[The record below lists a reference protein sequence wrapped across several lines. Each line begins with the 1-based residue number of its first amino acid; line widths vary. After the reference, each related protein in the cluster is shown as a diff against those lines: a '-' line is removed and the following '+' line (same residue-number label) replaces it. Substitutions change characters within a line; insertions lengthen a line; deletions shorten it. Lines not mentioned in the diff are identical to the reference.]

1 MKPKIRVPYSGI
13 RLPDILR
20 VRYHKPGVPPGT
32 LGSYVSEETA
42 ASSPARLGLMRYNET
57 SFDEKPDIALEE
69 CAPFAA
75 DAGDV
80 TWLHVQGSPT
90 PEQLQ
95 RLGTIYGLHPLAL
108 EDVFNQERRPKFESY
123 DAQYFVVLN
132 HMRRDEGNALCADQ
146 VSFFLGKNYVISIDE
161 GPKDSF
167 EPVRQRVRN
176 KQTLRSRGADYLL
189 YALMDVIVDGGF
201 PLLEDL
207 GELMEKLENEVL
219 DNPSREAR
227 NKIHYLK
234 RELVQLRRSWW
245 PQREVISSL
254 IRDGEQFLSENTR
267 LYMRDC
273 YDHSVIMMDF
283 VETYREMMSSLLDT
297 YLSSISQRMNDIMK
311 ALTMIATIF
320 LPLSFIAGLYGMNFR
335 PEASRWNMPELSW
348 HFGYFYALGI
358 MALIVI
364 VMLIYFK
371 RKRWL

>member
-1 MKPKIRVPYSGI
+1 MKAKVHARYGGI
-13 RLPDILR
+13 RLRDLR
-20 VRYHKPGVPPGT
+20 IRYHKPGVPPGT
-32 LGSYVSEETA
+32 LGGYAGEEPPP
-42 ASSPARLGLMRYNET
+42 SPPARLGLMRY
-57 SFDEKPDIALEE
+57 DEAGCEEKADIRLEE
-69 CAPFAA
+69 CKAPAP
-75 DAGDV
+75 DAGGV

-108 EDVFNQERRPKFESY
+108 EDVFSQERRPKFESY

-132 HMRRDEGNALCADQ
+132 HMRRDENNDLCVDQ
-146 VSFFLGKNYVISIDE
+146 VSFFLGRNYVISIDE

-176 KQTLRSRGADYLL
+176 KQILRSRGADYLL

-207 GELMEKLENEVL
+207 GEQIERLENEVL

-227 NKIHYLK
+227 NRIHYVK
-234 RELVQLRRSWW
+234 RELVQMRRSWW

-254 IRDGEQFLSENTR
+254 IRDGDQFLSENTR

-320 LPLSFIAGLYGMNFR
+320 LPLTFIAGVYGMNFSH
-335 PEASRWNMPELSW
+335 EASRWNLPELTW
-348 HFGYFYALGI
+348 HFGYFYALGV
-358 MALIVI
+358 MVLIVI
-364 VMLIYFK
+364 LMLIYFR
-371 RKRWL
+371 RKHWL

>member
-1 MKPKIRVPYSGI
+1 MKPKVSLSYGSI
-13 RLPDILR
+13 RLPAIR
-20 VRYHKPGVPPGT
+20 IRYHKPGEPPGT
-32 LGSYVSEETA
+32 LGGDVSGA
-42 ASSPARLGLMRYNET
+42 AAVSTPARLSLMRYDQA
-57 SFDEKPDIALEE
+57 SLDEKPDVELAE
-69 CAPFAA
+69 CTASAA
-75 DAGDV
+75 DAAEI
-80 TWLHVQGSPT
+80 TWLHVQGAPT

-95 RLGTIYGLHPLAL
+95 QLGTIYGLHPLAL

-123 DAQYFVVLN
+123 EEQYFVVLN
-132 HMRRDEGNALCADQ
+132 HPRRDENKNLCVDQ

-167 EPVRQRVRN
+167 EPIRQRVRN

-207 GELMEKLENEVL
+207 GEQMERLEDVVL
-219 DNPSREAR
+219 DNPSREVR
-227 NKIHYLK
+227 NRIHYLK

-320 LPLSFIAGLYGMNFR
+320 LPLSFIAGLYGMNFSH
-335 PEASRWNMPELSW
+335 EVSHWNMPELTW
-348 HFGYFYALGI
+348 HFGYFYALGV

-364 VMLIYFK
+364 LMLIYFR